1 MEILFKSKQNSVAFL
16 NFISNFTVMLF
27 HLLKLCFLIVRYMF
41 VALHSIFL
49 MCAIYTVYKDDI
61 ALSHFI
67 YKMCEYICLTPRSE

>member
-1 MEILFKSKQNSVAFL
+1 MMEILFKSKQNSVPFL
-16 NFISNFTVMLF
+16 DFISNFTVMLF

-49 MCAIYTVYKDDI
+49 MCAIYTVYKDDV

-67 YKMCEYICLTPRSE
+67 YKMCIYIYMFNS